1 MRPIEVLPRGT
12 SRREGNSVQRM
23 IEAVI
28 TKGANAG
35 KVMTVSAATYDPMQ
49 FARHTSHCFV
59 CRDLLHD
66 GTKCRHFIIFDA
78 SGYVHDRCVRPKKKA
93 NRRKGGK
100 KR

>member
-1 MRPIEVLPRGT
+1 MRPIEGLPRGA
-12 SRREGNSVQRM
+12 SRREGNSVRRM
-23 IEAVI
+23 VEAVA
-28 TKGANAG
+28 TKGPHTG
-35 KVMTVSAATYDPMQ
+35 ESLTVSAATFSPGVVAQ
-49 FARHTSHCFV
+49 HVSHCLM

-66 GTKCRHFIIFDA
+66 GGKCRRVFIGDA